1 METQQHR
8 GSILNRKCTHCVRA
22 DGLERVDLA
31 EHEADQVDLVN
42 KIDQDGS
49 AADLPPPIKIK
60 IARRLELVVHN
71 RGCYRPPDEPIT
83 NGLTHTLDGSIMA
96 TMMAD
101 QQRHITCL
109 SYFTHQECG
118 LDQVRHRL
126 FDQYCNTSFNAG
138 ERDRYMLCVRHGD
151 NYAVERLIFQHFSVV
166 SVGWNALSAGE
177 IQSRRRGIGD
187 CDQRRLRRLSNNL
200 PMCLA
205 DRAEANDANT

>member
-8 GSILNRKCTHCVRA
+8 GSILDRKSTHCVRA

-60 IARRLELVVHN
+60 IARRLELVVHD

-101 QQRHITCL
+101 QQRHITRL
-109 SYFTHQECG
+109 GYFTHRARGQ
-118 LDQVRHRL
+118 DQVCHRL
-126 FDQYCNTSFNAG
+126 FDQHFHASF
-138 ERDRYMLCVRHGD
+138 DT
-151 NYAVERLIFQHFSVV
+151 
-166 SVGWNALSAGE
+166 
-177 IQSRRRGIGD
+177 
-187 CDQRRLRRLSNNL
+187 
-200 PMCLA
+200 
-205 DRAEANDANT
+205 RAPDP